1 MKDSFVLYTEYREQI
16 EMLDMAQRGE
26 LLTAILCHASG
37 QDVQIADGMVAM
49 AYAFI
54 SARMDRDA
62 EKYEE
67 TCRARR
73 EAGQLGGRPQK
84 PKKPNGSDEKPKK
97 PNGFSENQTK
107 AKKPDNDTD
116 NDTEHENDNEK
127 IKEIYPCG
135 DVVDYLNQKLGTR
148 YRASTKDIRKH
159 IIARFR
165 DGATLEDFKTVIDK
179 KTAEWQGTEWAKF
192 LRPRTLFGPK
202 FETYLNQLDAP
213 KTHTAR
219 TKFDNFTASGTNW
232 DAVTQQIM
240 SKQGG

>member
-116 NDTEHENDNEK
+116 NDNDTEK
-127 IKEIYPCG
+127 IKYIYPYSE
-135 DVVDYLNQKLGTR
+135 VVGYLNERAGT
-148 YRASTKDIRKH
+148 S
-159 IIARFR
+159 FR
-165 DGATLEDFKTVIDK
+165 DQSKNTRTHIKARCDEGYTLDDFKTVIDK
-179 KTAEWQGTEWAKF
+179 KVKEWKGTDYAKY
-192 LRPRTLFGPK
+192 LRPETLFGSK
-202 FETYLNQLDAP
+202 FESYLNAQEGG
-213 KTHTAR
+213 KKV
-219 TKFDNFTASGTNW
+219 TKFDNFTASGTDW
-232 DAVTQQIM
+232 DAITQQIM